1 MNHHSWRYAPPSK
14 VSVALPPASD
24 IEFTGWGS
32 EGGLCKFLDPLNEF
46 EKRVVTSRGTDLAL
60 KRGELLFR
68 QGSSHSGI
76 YIIRKGRI
84 RTFYV
89 SPSGREITLAYW
101 SSRHFVGGP
110 EVFGRGTHVWS
121 GMAMCNAEVLYLTGT
136 QLRELILELPNF
148 ALALIEGQITKGQC
162 FSSLIQLLGT
172 KSASARLAYILLSF
186 QASEED
192 PADGGISGVENFTHV
207 QLASIIGVTRQWV
220 SATLQSFR
228 DDGLLRLEGRKIIVV
243 DRERLRMRSL

>member
-1 MNHHSWRYAPPSK
+1 MRP
-14 VSVALPPASD
+14 
-24 IEFTGWGS
+24 
-32 EGGLCKFLDPLNEF
+32 
-46 EKRVVTSRGTDLAL
+46 
-60 KRGELLFR
+60 LLFR

-101 SSRHFVGGP
+101 SSNHFVGGP

-121 GMAMCNAEVLYLTGT
+121 GMAMCNAEVLYLTGA

-172 KSASARLAYILLSF
+172 KRIGSFGVHSSQLPGERRTSSRWRHKWRGELHPRPARQHHWRYA
-186 QASEED
+186 
-192 PADGGISGVENFTHV
+192 PV
-207 QLASIIGVTRQWV
+207 
-220 SATLQSFR
+220 
-228 DDGLLRLEGRKIIVV
+228 
-243 DRERLRMRSL
+243 

>member
-1 MNHHSWRYAPPSK
+1 MNHHSSALASK
-14 VSVALPPASD
+14 VTIVIPPASD
-24 IEFTGWGS
+24 SEFSCWGDGRS
-32 EGGLCKFLDPLNEF
+32 FRKFLDPLNEF
-46 EKRVVTSRGTDLAL
+46 EKRVVTSRGTVLAL

-68 QGSSHSGI
+68 QGSCHSGI
-76 YIIRKGRI
+76 YIVRKGRI

-101 SSRHFVGGP
+101 SSNHFVGGP

-121 GMAMCNAEVLYLTGT
+121 GMAMCNAEVLYLTGV
-136 QLRELILELPNF
+136 QLRELILEFPNF

-172 KSASARLAYILLSF
+172 KSASARLAHMLLSL
-186 QASEED
+186 QTPDER
-192 PADGGISGVENFTHV
+192 PADSGISGLETFTHE

-220 SATLQSFR
+220 SATLKGFR
-228 DDGLLRLEGRKIIVV
+228 NDGLLRLEGRKIIVV
-243 DRERLRMRSL
+243 DRERLRARSL